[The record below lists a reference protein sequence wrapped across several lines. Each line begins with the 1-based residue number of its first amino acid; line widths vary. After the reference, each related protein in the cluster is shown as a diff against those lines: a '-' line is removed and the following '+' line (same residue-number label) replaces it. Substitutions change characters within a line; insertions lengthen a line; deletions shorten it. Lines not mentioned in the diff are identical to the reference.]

1 MDDFLSTLIGVTG
14 VACNGDLIS
23 INTIRKVILIPK
35 DWQEFLLQTSD
46 PIKSPQLIKP
56 MEK

>member
-1 MDDFLSTLIGVTG
+1 MDRFSFDSDWGNWRGMQWRPYIYKY
-14 VACNGDLIS
+14 NP
-23 INTIRKVILIPK
+23 KVILIPK